1 MVVNV
6 ENFPLVRK
14 DQVKFEYSVLIIEL
28 QVDVSYLF
36 KRKK

>member
-6 ENFPLVRK
+6 ENFPLVQK
-14 DQVKFEYSVLIIEL
+14 YQVKFEYIVLIIEL
-28 QVDVSYLF
+28 QVDGSYLF